1 MTSQIHSS
9 PAAQWLQGLL
19 AKGAPSQVGSHSN
32 TGSMELPRDS
42 SRISVQAFQLNQ
54 AAGASLSAHARSAQ
68 SSGVSGAYHHRPHH
82 RDDQNRDTSSVS
94 SAADTTVSHL
104 QRGAQTDGPASS
116 TMIGS
121 SPAPSDSRES
131 PFIQERASKV
141 ANDLRVAYSHVG
153 APEAASPHTNNSGIR
168 SISLTA

>member
-1 MTSQIHSS
+1 MTSQIHST

-42 SRISVQAFQLNQ
+42 SRISAQAFQLNQ
-54 AAGASLSAHARSAQ
+54 AAGASLSAHARTAQ
-68 SSGVSGAYHHRPHH
+68 SSGVSAARHHHPHH
-82 RDDQNRDTSSVS
+82 RDDQNRDTSFVS
-94 SAADTTVSHL
+94 SAAHTTVSHL
-104 QRGAQTDGPASS
+104 QRGTRTDGPASS
-116 TMIGS
+116 NIVGS

-131 PFIQERASKV
+131 SFIQERASKV
-141 ANDLRVAYSHVG
+141 AHDLRVAYSHVS
-153 APEAASPHTNNSGIR
+153 APEAASPHNNSGIR